1 MPPYFHEYDAI
12 ARVAAGRVEPV
23 LSAVAGRFV
32 GANPPQLPV
41 YRVHSRR
48 GFKRL
53 ADCRYDMD
61 LARRWPDLTPGQF
74 VYVWGMLWCEQEGET
89 PFSVSCYSP
98 VKVYVNGAL
107 AFQSNLN
114 DDVFPDRKAFFRAKT
129 GKGRN
134 DIVLEFTAA
143 GTGCGGVFGTG
154 SVKGAPLHFLNP
166 TPEGRGCEGWVYS
179 GPQANRWDRLPGA
192 VEGERWGGSRGSGKR
207 EDAENVGNAENA
219 KNHENCQNLV
229 GMNQGCIYGAWHP
242 QDRWSPQELEAGC
255 FARLFGSEA
264 KPGDKVFAW
273 CKLET
278 RKFPAADVRIAGHYE
293 GAATV
298 YIDGRPVFRGMEE
311 RGRFGIV
318 LRGVD
323 YGIHDLVVESVCEGG
338 GNWGFGIDEVREL
351 EQGDTGE
358 ASGEGAGAIATAQ
371 ATEYRRAPKAT
382 PAFAR
387 RNRVRLLRPYPVEG
401 MTETWLY
408 AGPFSGENAPQ
419 AAAATVMDTL
429 LGRGEEATFWRIDRP
444 DCWIRPFTE
453 SPLYGRWNY
462 PLGVTLYGLLKTGRV
477 LKFPHF
483 TQYAAE
489 HIEQCSKLHEYA
501 LWDRDRYG
509 APGINHQLAMIDSL
523 DDCGSF
529 GAAMLEA
536 NKLRPIRGAAEAAAH
551 IARYISHVQDRL
563 SDGTLYRARGTTDF
577 MKDTLWCDDL
587 YMSTPFL
594 SKYYELT
601 GEEACLE
608 DAAAQFLRY
617 KERLFMPELQIMHH
631 VYDMKFGRPNGV
643 AWGRGNGWVVF
654 SLAELLSA
662 MPERHALHP
671 ELLAFYRELCQGY
684 LRLQGKNGLWHQVL
698 TEPDSYEEAS
708 CTSMFIYAFARGV
721 RRGWLEETEAYLESA
736 LRGWRGLTESCIDKD
751 GNVYGVCRGSG
762 YSFNK
767 YYYKDELTWRLNDT
781 HGIGIVLLA
790 GIEALQLLGGREVAG
805 FGEC

>member
-1 MPPYFHEYDAI
+1 LY
-12 ARVAAGRVEPV
+12 
-23 LSAVAGRFV
+23 AVAGRFV
-32 GANPPQLPV
+32 GANPPRPPV
-41 YRVHSRR
+41 YRVYSRR

-179 GPQANRWDRLPGA
+179 GPQAKRWDRLPGA

-207 EDAENVGNAENA
+207 ENAENAENAGNAENA

-229 GMNQGCIYGAWHP
+229 GMNQGCIYGEWHP

-278 RKFPAADVRIAGHYE
+278 RRFPAADVRIAGHYE

-298 YIDGRPVFRGMEE
+298 YIDGRPVFRGTEE

-323 YGIHDLVVESVCEGG
+323 YGTHDLVVESVWGG
-338 GNWGFGIDEVREL
+338 GSWGFGIDEVREL
-351 EQGDTGE
+351 EEGETGNVF
-358 ASGEGAGAIATAQ
+358 GEGAIATAQ
-371 ATEYRRAPKAT
+371 STEYRRASEAT

-387 RNRVRLLRPYPVEG
+387 RNRVRLIGPYPVEG

-419 AAAATVMDTL
+419 AAAVTVMDTL

-477 LKFPHF
+477 LKSPHF

-489 HIEQCSKLHEYA
+489 HIEECSKLHEYA

-662 MPERHALHP
+662 MPERHALRP
-671 ELLAFYRELCQGY
+671 ELLAFYRELCHGY

-708 CTSMFIYAFARGV
+708 CTSMFIYAFARGL
-721 RRGWLEETEAYLESA
+721 RRGWLEEPEAYLESA

-767 YYYKDELTWRLNDT
+767 YYYKDELTWQLNDT